1 MKTIGCA
8 NNEPGGNLNFITQK
22 THKTG
27 RREFLRNSILSVGAL
42 STVPVFDPF
51 GGLFRESNP
60 VVSIVRIVDDHVD
73 LAVEKAI
80 DLVGGINSI
89 TKGMH
94 KIMLKPNLVADDPNS
109 TTKPVVIKTL
119 AKLMQSAG
127 KEVMIGEGSAAAG
140 GINADNDGVYFTRKP
155 ELLDKLQQQVFD
167 KLGYTDMAKELN
179 IPLINLHTGDMVE
192 VDVPNAHIFKKLTIH
207 KSLSEIDLLCSVPM
221 MKTHALATVTLGMK
235 NLIGLYPGSAYCSV
249 RSCVHEMAENAGSQG
264 VAFEILDMVKANKL
278 GLTVIDGSMAMEGN
292 GPSNGPLVKMDIII
306 AGTNS
311 LATDMVGAAV
321 MGFQPDEVPT
331 FELAHKSGMKPF
343 SLDEIEIRGEKIE
356 TVMRKFVRPN
366 VVPFHDIKSWFGAK
380 EV

>member
-1 MKTIGCA
+1 MKTS
-8 NNEPGGNLNFITQK
+8 
-22 THKTG
+22 G
-27 RREFLRNSILSVGAL
+27 RREFLWNSILSVGAL
-42 STVPVFDPF
+42 STVPVYDPF
-51 GGLFRESNP
+51 GELFNEAKP
-60 VVSIVRIVDDHVD
+60 VVSIVKIESDSVET
-73 LAVEKAI
+73 AVEKAI
-80 DLVGGINSI
+80 ELLGGIKNI
-89 TKGMH
+89 TRNMH

-127 KEVMIGEGSAAAG
+127 KEVLIGEGSAAAG
-140 GINADNDGVYFTRKP
+140 GINADNEGVYFTRKP

-167 KLGYTDMAKELN
+167 RLGYSEMAKELN
-179 IPLINLHTGDMVE
+179 IPLINLHTGEMVE
-192 VDVPNAHIFKKLTIH
+192 VEVPHAHLFKKLTIH
-207 KSLSEIDLLCSVPM
+207 KSLKEIDLLCSVPM

-235 NLIGLYPGSAYCSV
+235 NLIGLYPGSVYCSV
-249 RSCVHEMAENAGSQG
+249 RSCMHEMAENAGSPG

-292 GPSNGPLVKMDIII
+292 GPSNGPLVKMDVII

-331 FELAHKSGMKPF
+331 FNLAHKSGMKPF
-343 SLDEIEIRGEKIE
+343 RLEEIEIRGEKIE
-356 TVMRKFVRPN
+356 NVMRKFDRPQ
-366 VVPFHDIKSWFGAK
+366 VVPYHDIKSWFGAK

>member
-1 MKTIGCA
+1 MKSS
-8 NNEPGGNLNFITQK
+8 
-22 THKTG
+22 G
-27 RREFLRNSILSVGAL
+27 RRAFLRNSILTVGAL
-42 STVPVFDPF
+42 SAVPVYDPF
-51 GGLFRESNP
+51 AELFKDPKP
-60 VVSIVRIVDDHVD
+60 VVSIVKIVDDRVD

-80 DLVGGINSI
+80 EMLGGIKNV
-89 TKGMH
+89 TRNMQ
-94 KIMLKPNLVADDPNS
+94 KIMLKPNLVADDVNS

-119 AKLMQSAG
+119 AKLMQEAG
-127 KEVMIGEGSAAAG
+127 KEVLIGEGSAAAG

-167 KLGYTDMAKELN
+167 KLGYTEMARELN
-179 IPLINLHTGDMVE
+179 IPLINLHNGDMVE
-192 VDVPNAHIFKKLTIH
+192 VEVPGAHVFKKLTIH

-235 NLIGLYPGSAYCSV
+235 NLIGLYPGSVYCSV
-249 RSCVHEMAENAGSQG
+249 RSCMHEMAENAGSPG

-292 GPSNGPLVKMDIII
+292 GPSNGTLVKMDVII

-331 FELAHKSGMKPF
+331 FKLAHKSGMKPY
-343 SLDEIEIRGEKIE
+343 LVDDIEIRGEKIE
-356 TVMRKFVRPN
+356 TVVRKFDKPQ
-366 VVPFHDIKSWFGAK
+366 VVPYHDIKSWFGAK